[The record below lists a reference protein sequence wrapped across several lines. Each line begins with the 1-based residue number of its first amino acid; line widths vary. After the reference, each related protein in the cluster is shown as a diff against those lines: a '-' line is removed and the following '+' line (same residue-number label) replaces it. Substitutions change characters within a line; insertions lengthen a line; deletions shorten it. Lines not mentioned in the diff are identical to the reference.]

1 MSSSPDGP
9 VHSIDAVI
17 PGRQIIVIHEQAD
30 KALDLKEL
38 IEFMDAPHVVVASP
52 ADWRERLTSARLA
65 AVFVSRQLGDADV
78 HDLIGSIGEFDCNVP
93 IVLIN
98 GE

>member
-9 VHSIDAVI
+9 LRSNEAAAPSH
-17 PGRQIIVIHEQAD
+17 QIIVIHAQPD
-30 KALDLKEL
+30 KARDLKEL
-38 IEFMDAPHVVVASP
+38 IEFMDAPHVLVASP

-65 AVFVSRQLGDADV
+65 AVFVSRQLGEADV
-78 HDLIGSIGEFDCNVP
+78 RDLIGSIGEFDRNVP